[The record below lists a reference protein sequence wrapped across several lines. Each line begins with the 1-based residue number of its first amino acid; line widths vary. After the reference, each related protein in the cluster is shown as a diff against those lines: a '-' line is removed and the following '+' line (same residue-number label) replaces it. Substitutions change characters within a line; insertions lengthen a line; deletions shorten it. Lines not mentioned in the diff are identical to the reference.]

1 MKQWERHAND
11 ALRALGEAYQLG
23 RISRDTYRERRRRLM
38 ASFRDHSEVTARRA
52 VSAVATEH
60 ASPSMRQRDAL
71 PLMFG
76 SHWVSLGRWGLLVVL
91 AIALV
96 AAAVVLLGGG
106 GTNG

>member
-23 RISRDTYRERRRRLM
+23 RIGRDTYRERRRRLM
-38 ASFRDHSEVTARRA
+38 ASFRDQSEITARRA
-52 VSAVATEH
+52 VAAVAAEPG
-60 ASPSMRQRDAL
+60 SMPSQRDAL
-71 PLMFG
+71 PMMLG
-76 SHWVSLGRWGLLVVL
+76 SHWISAGRWGLLAVL

-96 AAAVVLLGGG
+96 AVALVLLGGG